1 MEEVL
6 ITDLDRGFEYQ
17 IGDIVVVETKHY
29 GPWQGHVAALDDDG
43 SIVVKHS
50 DPRHPNGA
58 TYVDREWV
66 GQDVTLLLRAR

>member
-29 GPWQGHVAALDDDG
+29 GPWQGHAAALDDDG
-43 SIVVKHS
+43 SIVVQHS
-50 DPRHPNGA
+50 DPRHPNGD

>member
-6 ITDLDRGFEYQ
+6 ITDLGRGFEYQ

-29 GPWQGHVAALDDDG
+29 GPWQGHVTALDDDG

-66 GQDVTLLLRAR
+66 AQDVTLLLRAR